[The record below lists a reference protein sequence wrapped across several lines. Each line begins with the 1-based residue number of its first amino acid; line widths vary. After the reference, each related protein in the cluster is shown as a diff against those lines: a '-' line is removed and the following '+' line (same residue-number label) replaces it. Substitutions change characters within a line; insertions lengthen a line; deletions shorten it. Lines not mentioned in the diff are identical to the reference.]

1 MAENKK
7 LTLAKY
13 TLLETYYSLMGSPEA
28 AKLMREYGKQRQLEK
43 LEKKLANSKSE
54 DKYKIK
60 REILLVKAKH
70 WWSSKSF
77 KEQWAME
84 KEAKRLGI
92 KFDDYL
98 IEEYKKAINHKI

>member
-1 MAENKK
+1 MTENKK
-7 LTLAKY
+7 LKY
-13 TLLETYYSLMGSPEA
+13 WKVVMKGTYLSLMGSPEA

-43 LEKKLANSKSE
+43 LEKKIANSKSE
-54 DKYKIK
+54 DKDKIK
-60 REILLVKAKH
+60 REILLVKAKY

-92 KFDDYL
+92 KLDDYL
-98 IEEYKKAINHKI
+98 IEEYKKAIKP